1 MVPADS
7 RRVPRVPRYLG
18 TTKRK
23 NGIFIYAAVTLYG
36 RPFQTVRLTLSYPP
50 FHLPMSQSFRTGT
63 PADDCGPATPSSP
76 CGSPG
81 LGSSDFARH
90 YSRNHGCFLLLR
102 VLRWF
107 TSPGS
112 PAYPMD
118 SDMRDG
124 CLHPPGFPIRI
135 SPDHSLLAAPRSF
148 SQLTTSFFAYLRL
161 GIHTHA
167 LSSLTIKSTSHTG
180 TLLSRFL
187 LVFSNARQIFCCQ
200 RSRLPLRQPAN
211 ASRLPA
217 ADIHCLVGL
226 GRIELPTSPLSGVRS
241 SQLSYRPKS
250 ASGGAGR
257 DRTGDLL
264 NANQALSQLS
274 YSPW

>member
-1 MVPADS
+1 MS
-7 RRVPRVPRYLG
+7 R
-18 TTKRK
+18 
-23 NGIFIYAAVTLYG
+23 
-36 RPFQTVRLTLSYPP
+36 S
-50 FHLPMSQSFRTGT
+50 SRTGT

-124 CLHPPGFPIRI
+124 CSHPPGFPIRI

-180 TLLSRFL
+180 TLLSRAIYL
-187 LVFSNARQIFCCQ
+187 CSKNARQIFCCQ
-200 RSRLPLRQPAN
+200 RSRLPRQPAN
-211 ASRLPA
+211 VSTFASYRLP
-217 ADIHCLVGL
+217 
-226 GRIELPTSPLSGVRS
+226 S
-241 SQLSYRPKS
+241 
-250 ASGGAGR
+250 
-257 DRTGDLL
+257 
-264 NANQALSQLS
+264 
-274 YSPW
+274 